1 MFEVIR
7 DTKADTGGK
16 LPVEVKQG
24 ESAIFV
30 DFCTPGVHTAEG
42 VQVILVGAQG
52 APVPAVL
59 DSRDVSRDKR

>member
-1 MFEVIR
+1 MKVVQ
-7 DTKADTGGK
+7 DTKADTGGRV
-16 LPVEVKQG
+16 PVEVKQG

-52 APVPAVL
+52 APVLAVL
-59 DSRDVSRDKR
+59 DSRDVSK